1 MTSPTTDLR
10 YRPNDPIPH
19 GAGRLVTVGSG
30 TLDTFGHSD
39 QINDLRRVL
48 PSAFHGWAGTLVA
61 RDRRC
66 GMAIELRSGRIPIPS
81 GTGRRAAERTYL
93 VDRLPRACWV
103 AMVGYQARYDSSD
116 HHIETLHVEAG
127 LRGG

>member
-1 MTSPTTDLR
+1 MTLPTTVSR
-10 YRPNDPIPH
+10 HRPNDPIPH

-66 GMAIELRSGRIPIPS
+66 GMAIELRSGRIPIPL

-93 VDRLPRACWV
+93 VDRLPRGLLGGDGGIPGALRQLGPSHRD
-103 AMVGYQARYDSSD
+103 AAR
-116 HHIETLHVEAG
+116 
-127 LRGG
+127 RG